1 MLARLELEPKR
12 PQFAY
17 ASWPLPLLNYR
28 AKRREALATASA
40 NHRRPCTTTC
50 VVFYSP
56 CGAGSRTTETAK
68 LPLGLEVAWV
78 SGS

>member
-28 AKRREALATASA
+28 AKRREAHATASANPGGPNYRAKHREALATASA
-40 NHRRPCTTTC
+40 NP
-50 VVFYSP
+50 
-56 CGAGSRTTETAK
+56 GGSTA
-68 LPLGLEVAWV
+68 AV
-78 SGS
+78 SMIMSEHPPPRL